1 MSFALR
7 WRAVDLDIGSK
18 RCASPSSR
26 GTSSHPR
33 RTGPCEQSDGFDE
46 LIPGLPLDRARLEAE
61 DLRTSTLLA
70 DPLNP
75 PRTSGFTAPTALR
88 TADL

>member
-1 MSFALR
+1 MSFSR
-7 WRAVDLDIGSK
+7 DGDK
-18 RCASPSSR
+18 RRDAKRERIWGFQSGMFSSR
-26 GTSSHPR
+26 H
-33 RTGPCEQSDGFDE
+33 QSDGFDE